1 MSLLGKKILNLLN
14 NPSKAKKHSKQMIS
28 FDDSQRIGI
37 IYTWVDKAKMTFIE
51 EFTQSLEK
59 EVAILSF
66 NPSKDLV
73 DTIHPIFNIDELSA
87 LGKLKSEVADTF
99 LRKQFDYL
107 FVLDFDLSEV
117 TQHLIVNCNAICR
130 VGCHIDDAEEYF
142 DLMIGVNENAGIA
155 NFAEQ
160 LLKYVKTI
168 SNG

>member
-28 FDDSQRIGI
+28 FEDSQCIGI
-37 IYTWVDKAKMTFIE
+37 IYTWADKAKMNFIG
-51 EFTQSLEK
+51 EFAQGLEK
-59 EVAILSF
+59 EVSILSF
-66 NPSKDLV
+66 NPLKDPV
-73 DTIHPIFNIDELSA
+73 DTIHPIFNIEELSA
-87 LGKLKSEVADTF
+87 LGKLKSEVADAF

-117 TQHLIVNCNAICR
+117 TQHLIVNSNAICR
-130 VGCHIDDAEEYF
+130 VGCHIEDAKEYF
-142 DLMIGVNENAGIA
+142 DLMIGVNQNAGIA

-160 LLKYVKTI
+160 LIKYVKAI